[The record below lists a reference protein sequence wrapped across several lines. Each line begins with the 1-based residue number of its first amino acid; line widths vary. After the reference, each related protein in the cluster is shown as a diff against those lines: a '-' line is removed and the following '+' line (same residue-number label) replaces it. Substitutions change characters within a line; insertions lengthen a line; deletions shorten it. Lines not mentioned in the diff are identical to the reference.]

1 MEEKF
6 EINEI
11 LIAVNKILDNDFK
24 KPTSTENKKG
34 KNLTETKLPK
44 DTEKIILLAEEYLK
58 KN

>member
-11 LIAVNKILDNDFK
+11 LIAVNKILENDFK
-24 KPTSTENKKG
+24 KSTSIENKKRE
-34 KNLTETKLPK
+34 NLAETKLPK